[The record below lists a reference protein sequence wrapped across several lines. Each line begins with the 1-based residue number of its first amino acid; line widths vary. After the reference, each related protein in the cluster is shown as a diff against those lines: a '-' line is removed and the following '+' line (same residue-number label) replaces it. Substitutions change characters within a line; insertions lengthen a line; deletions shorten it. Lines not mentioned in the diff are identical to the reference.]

1 MTKAE
6 KVKCEKLME
15 EAIRNAEAA
24 SEDFSNYS
32 VEKDETNG
40 RILFERGQNLLG
52 YAEGIHQ
59 ALVVLGFKHTRMKE
73 LSDLL

>member
-1 MTKAE
+1 MTKVE

-24 SEDFSNYS
+24 NEDFSNYS

-40 RILFERGQNLLG
+40 RILLERGQNRLG
-52 YAEGIHQ
+52 CAEGIYQ